1 MASLINGLHHVTAI
15 ASDHQQNI
23 DFYVGI
29 LGLRLVKKTINFDAP
44 EVYHLY
50 YGDGKGNPGTL
61 MTFFPYGAGI
71 RKGRK
76 GTGQI
81 TTTSFSIGPD
91 SLSFWIERFNNLKIP
106 FYGPNKRHDEEFIA
120 FEDFDRTTLELV
132 ATDNDDRQGWETN
145 IIPQQH
151 AIKGF
156 YSILLNLEAIDSTS
170 QLLMDVLEHK
180 PVFQKGSQFR
190 FESGEGGPGTF
201 VDLLLSDGVSRGTS
215 GAGSIHHVAFRSD
228 NADTQ
233 LEIRKK
239 VEMASFSVT
248 EVLDRQ
254 YFESI
259 YFREPGGVLFEV
271 ATDPP
276 GFLVDESLEDL
287 GSSLKLPKW
296 QEGNRDHIERMLKPI
311 KMPVYT

>member
-1 MASLINGLHHVTAI
+1 MATLINGLHHVTAI
-15 ASDHQQNI
+15 ASDHQENI

-29 LGLRLVKKTINFDAP
+29 LGLRLVKKTVNFDAP

-50 YGDGKGNPGTL
+50 YGDEKGNPGTL

-81 TTTSFSIGPD
+81 TTTSFSIGND
-91 SLSFWIERFNNLKIP
+91 SLSFWIERLNNLKVP

-120 FEDFDRTTLELV
+120 FEDFDGATLELV
-132 ATDNDDRQGWETN
+132 ATDNDDRKGWETN
-145 IIPQQH
+145 VIPQKH

-156 YSILLNLEAIDSTS
+156 YSVLLNLEAIDSTS

-190 FESGEGGPGTF
+190 FESGKGGPGTY

-239 VEMASFSVT
+239 IEMASFSVT
-248 EVLDRQ
+248 EVLDRH

-276 GFLVDESLEDL
+276 GFLVDERLEDL